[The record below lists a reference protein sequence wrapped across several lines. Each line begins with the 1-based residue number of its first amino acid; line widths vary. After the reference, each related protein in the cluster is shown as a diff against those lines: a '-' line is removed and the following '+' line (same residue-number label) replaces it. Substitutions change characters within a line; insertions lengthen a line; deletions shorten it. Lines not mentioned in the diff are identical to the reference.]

1 MAGRLSVTVAWRGG
15 VKYADDL
22 HESKAG
28 VDVEGWEAGLVAV
41 VLGTVVNV
49 GGAGRVV
56 AVAATVA
63 TVARCAVLGIEAV
76 PASGPPGS
84 YTSLLLLLLRPPGSY
99 VQLWSLLS
107 VALGL
112 LLSRVSVLSVSMM
125 LVLVLLEGQREL
137 KGGGCGE
144 LVGSTS
150 TRPPKSAIAMLASS
164 HVQLACPFQRPA
176 SVHQHSTSVM
186 RFALMFGARP
196 P

>member
-1 MAGRLSVTVAWRGG
+1 
-15 VKYADDL
+15 L

-28 VDVEGWEAGLVAV
+28 VDVEGWEAGLVAI

-56 AVAATVA
+56 AVAATVVIIA
-63 TVARCAVLGIEAV
+63 QCAVLGIEAV
-76 PASGPPGS
+76 PPGS
-84 YTSLLLLLLRPPGSY
+84 YASLLLLLLRPPGSY
-99 VQLWSLLS
+99 VRLWSFLS

-125 LVLVLLEGQREL
+125 SVLVLLEGQREL

-144 LVGSTS
+144 LLGSTS
-150 TRPPKSAIAMLASS
+150 TRPPKSAIATLASS
-164 HVQLACPFQRPA
+164 HVQLTCPFQRPA
-176 SVHQHSTSVM
+176 SAHQHSTSVM
-186 RFALMFGARP
+186 RFTPMFGARP